1 MSSFKRFELWQVFLK
16 NFLKHPSPPKCPIL
30 VFFIFFA
37 VLIIAPL
44 WFGFD
49 KIYEHLPMVESF
61 GQWYEYLLAGISG
74 AFGAFLSNQTH
85 TFIKKHHNEH
95 NADKWLIANTVFGIA
110 TIYMVLLGI
119 VFFN

>member
-1 MSSFKRFELWQVFLK
+1 MASIFKKFFEA
-16 NFLKHPSPPKCPIL
+16 PKPTE
-30 VFFIFFA
+30 VPHFGFFIFFA
-37 VLIIAPL
+37 VLIITPL
-44 WFGFD
+44 WFSFD

-95 NADKWLIANTVFGIA
+95 NANKWLIANTIFGIA